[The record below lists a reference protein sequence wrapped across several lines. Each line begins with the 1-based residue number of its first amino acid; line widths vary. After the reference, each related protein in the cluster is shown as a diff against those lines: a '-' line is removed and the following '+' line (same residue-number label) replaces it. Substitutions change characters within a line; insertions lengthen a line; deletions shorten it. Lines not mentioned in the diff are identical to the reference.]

1 MQTIKNNIDTLSLLN
16 RMLDS
21 ARKRV
26 NDPDI
31 NQYYLDLLN
40 KAIPDMEERIRNLKV
55 SIEQIKNKSKK
66 L

>member
-40 KAIPDMEERIRNLKV
+40 KAIPDLEERIRNLKV